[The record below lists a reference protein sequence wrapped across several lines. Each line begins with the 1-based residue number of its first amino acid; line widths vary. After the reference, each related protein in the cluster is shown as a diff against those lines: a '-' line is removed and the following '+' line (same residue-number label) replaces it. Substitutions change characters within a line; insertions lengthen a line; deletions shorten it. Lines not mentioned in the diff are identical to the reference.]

1 MRSVKIRQRGRSRR
15 AARRA
20 AWLVVVALV
29 LTGCQAMDDVRDR
42 LGVRLGSDAP
52 AADAAP
58 VDGTSLIYR
67 IQTSLSEAGYRPGR
81 ANGRL
86 TLGTEAAIQNFQLDH
101 DLRINGRPSE
111 ALLES
116 IQAEVERQRVE
127 TAREPPA

>member
-1 MRSVKIRQRGRSRR
+1 
-15 AARRA
+15 
-20 AWLVVVALV
+20 
-29 LTGCQAMDDVRDR
+29 MDDVRDR